1 MDYVVIGP
9 VEIHGKSNE
18 STSDSV
24 CHDGLMSLNEPAVTR
39 VVGVYNAR
47 GTVLGE
53 LSYLLRRTFAGEHC
67 ALCDITHSSV
77 RRRPD
82 WDRCSRS
89 FSLEFGIPVDLFHLD
104 EVPIELS
111 ETVDFCVP
119 AVFFQRSDQ
128 SFVIAAHPNELV
140 DCNHSPE
147 QLFALLR
154 TKIGVES

>member
-1 MDYVVIGP
+1 
-9 VEIHGKSNE
+9 
-18 STSDSV
+18 
-24 CHDGLMSLNEPAVTR
+24 MSLNEPAVTR

-67 ALCDITHSSV
+67 ALCDITHNRV

-82 WDRCSRS
+82 WDRCTRD
-89 FSLEFGIPVDLFHLD
+89 FSLEYRIHVDLLHLD
-104 EVPIELS
+104 EVPTDLS
-111 ETVDFCVP
+111 ESVDFCAP

-128 SFVIAAHPNELV
+128 SFVLAAHPDELA

-147 QLFALLR
+147 QLFALL
-154 TKIGVES
+154 KMKLGVQS

>member
-1 MDYVVIGP
+1 M
-9 VEIHGKSNE
+9 
-18 STSDSV
+18 SV
-24 CHDGLMSLNEPAVTR
+24 DELAVTR

-77 RRRPD
+77 RRRPE
-82 WDRCSRS
+82 WDRCAQG
-89 FSLEFGIPVDLFHLD
+89 FSLEHGIPVDLFHLD
-104 EVPIELS
+104 EVPTELS
-111 ETVDFCVP
+111 ETVDFCAP

-128 SFVIAAHPNELV
+128 SFVMAAHPDELV

-147 QLFALLR
+147 QLFALL
-154 TKIGVES
+154 KMKLGVKS